1 VRVRVLGRCLRRGEE
16 HEHIQ
21 RPIDVVVASD
31 VVYWEHLFAP
41 LARTLNVRLTSY
53 LPHVL
58 VVVMVYIDTNS
69 IADRRLRL
77 QDICSAETVVYL
89 SWQKRRKND
98 KQFFKMIGKHF
109 TSQEV
114 CLPSPPPTHPSTLAN
129 THPLPLPRLFSHLY
143 DL

>member
-1 VRVRVLGRCLRRGEE
+1 
-16 HEHIQ
+16 
-21 RPIDVVVASD
+21 VVVASD

-58 VVVMVYIDTNS
+58 VVVMVMVYIDTNS
-69 IADRRLRL
+69 IADCRLRL

-114 CLPSPPPTHPSTLAN
+114 CLPSPLPPSLSSRLRSTLI
-129 THPLPLPRLFSHLY
+129 LFLSLVSSSRSS
-143 DL
+143 LCGLR